1 MQLSR
6 RQIIA
11 YVAVAAV
18 VVAVGVRYVVLPRQA
33 GPSEAQ
39 AVVLAPVSAPAS
51 PAAAESAG
59 AAASPAPD
67 VVVYVCGA
75 VRSPGVV
82 RLPAGARVTD
92 ALELAG
98 GPTAGAEL
106 AAVNL
111 AAPVT
116 DGQQIVVPERGAPA
130 VAAAPAPAVFV
141 RRSGGRAGGV
151 DPRRARQHQHGLARG
166 ARRTRRR
173 RAVHRAEDHR
183 LPHGQRRLQDHRGD
197 QGGPGHRRRQVR
209 GHAGLDHRL
218 RRRRASARTSAR
230 APRRVLR
237 RAAAGARV
245 AAAAR
250 AAGSGRGA
258 GRRRAGGVRARAG
271 SRRPRSPRGHRR
283 PRPAL
288 RLRRRRARRR
298 PARRRRPVLARR
310 LHGRARRRSRPCSRI
325 CRSSRTTR

>member
-98 GPTAGAEL
+98 GPTAKAEL

-111 AAPVT
+111 AAQVA
-116 DGQQIVVPERGAPA
+116 DGQQIVVPERGAA
-130 VAAAPAPAVFV
+130 GVAAAPAPGGSS
-141 RRSGGRAGGV
+141 SGALGAAPVGSTPGALVNINTASLEELDALDGVGPSTAQKIIDYRTANGGFKTIDEIKEV
-151 DPRRARQHQHGLARG
+151 PGI
-166 ARRTRRR
+166 
-173 RAVHRAEDHR
+173 
-183 LPHGQRRLQDHRGD
+183 GD
-197 QGGPGHRRRQVR
+197 AKFAAMQ
-209 GHAGLDHRL
+209 
-218 RRRRASARTSAR
+218 ASIT
-230 APRRVLR
+230 V
-237 RAAAGARV
+237 
-245 AAAAR
+245 
-250 AAGSGRGA
+250 
-258 GRRRAGGVRARAG
+258 
-271 SRRPRSPRGHRR
+271 
-283 PRPAL
+283 
-288 RLRRRRARRR
+288 
-298 PARRRRPVLARR
+298 
-310 LHGRARRRSRPCSRI
+310 
-325 CRSSRTTR
+325 